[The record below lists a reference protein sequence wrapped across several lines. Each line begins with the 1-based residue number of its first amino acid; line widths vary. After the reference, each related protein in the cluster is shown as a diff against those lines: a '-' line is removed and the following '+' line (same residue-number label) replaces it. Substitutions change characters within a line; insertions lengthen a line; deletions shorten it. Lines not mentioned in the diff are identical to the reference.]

1 MNQETRYGLT
11 SAAWNPRPSRR
22 RSSWLRS
29 IPREERAN
37 ALTHAA
43 GALAF
48 AVLGA
53 WLVDASLGSGSFAL
67 AASVCVFVAALLA
80 MYVASALYHGSADAA
95 RKPFLRALDHCSIY
109 LLIAG
114 TYTPFA
120 VALGGGWGALL
131 LAIVWPAAA
140 IGIALKL
147 RAAIGRRWLST
158 AIYVAMGW
166 VVVIAAHPFLQ
177 HFARPTLLW
186 LAAGGLAY
194 TAGTPFYLMS
204 RRRPALHAWWHG
216 FVIAGSAFHF
226 IAVATLVLG
235 ATNATQG

>member
-1 MNQETRYGLT
+1 MDHETRYGLT
-11 SAAWNPRPSRR
+11 SAAWNLRPSRR

-29 IPREERAN
+29 IPSEERAN

-43 GALAF
+43 GAAVF

-53 WLVDASLGSGSFAL
+53 WIVATSLSRGPFAL
-67 AASVCVFVAALLA
+67 AASVCVFVVALLA
-80 MYVASALYHGSADAA
+80 MYTSSALYHGSAEAA
-95 RKPFLRALDHCSIY
+95 RKPLLRALDHCSIY

-120 VALGGGWGALL
+120 VQLGGGWGALL

-140 IGIALKL
+140 IGIGLKL
-147 RAAIGRRWLST
+147 RASIGRRWIST
-158 AIYVAMGW
+158 AVYVAMGW
-166 VVVIAAHPFLQ
+166 VVVIAAQPFLQ
-177 HFARPTLLW
+177 HFARATLLW

-204 RRRPALHAWWHG
+204 RRRAGMHALWHV
-216 FVIAGSAFHF
+216 FVIAGSACHF
-226 IAVATLVLG
+226 IAVASLVLG
-235 ATNATQG
+235 GASAQV